1 MDIMAATATLPGL
14 TDLLATLGGRRVLS
28 GRVHDSEDLLVRVR
42 AGLPYAALESLQ
54 AGYGF
59 DGDLLREVLDVPAR
73 TLARRK
79 SSRRFSPR
87 SRIGSSAWPVSSPS
101 RPRPWVAR
109 TRRASGSKPRTGP
122 WGAMSRCGAST
133 PTWAPARWK
142 AFWAASPTAC
152 SAS

>member
-79 SSRRFSPR
+79 SSRRFSPEESDR
-87 SRIGSSAWPVSSPS
+87 LFRMARIVTLATETLG
-101 RPRPWVAR
+101 
-109 TRRASGSKPRTGP
+109 GKD
-122 WGAMSRCGAST
+122 
-133 PTWAPARWK
+133 PAREWLQ
-142 AFWAASPTAC
+142 APNRALGGDVPLRRLDTDLGARQVESLLGRIAHGVFS
-152 SAS
+152 